1 MTQFKDIDK
10 IETFLSDMQIMMD
23 DCELETLD
31 FGDELFYRLS
41 GKTQNKSIG
50 PQLFMLV
57 TDKHGQLIKTLTT
70 KGTS

>member
-1 MTQFKDIDK
+1 
-10 IETFLSDMQIMMD
+10 MMD

-31 FGDELFYRLS
+31 FGDELFYRLT
-41 GKTQNKSIG
+41 GKMQKNSIG
-50 PQLFMLV
+50 SQLFMLV